1 MSKGFGFMSNEF
13 KGILIVILCMFGIFY
28 YFASQQSQEFQNQHL
43 KHKQIDTL
51 KSTGQLIESSYED
64 WKNKQP
70 TPRKTSRFEEWKAKE
85 LKKQKQ
91 TH

>member
-70 TPRKTSRFEEWKAKE
+70 TSRKNSRFEEWKAKE